1 MSSPTDKLNSYTE
14 KPEFVNQT
22 FDRGIAGRRKDTVAL
37 IPTVEGKITL
47 PAIEVEWW
55 NTTKHRFEVASIE
68 PQVINVLPAINN
80 APHRDNADIP
90 PSRNNQLQLDS
101 KLTDNQLVED
111 NQQTL
116 NPWMIST
123 LVLALGWLYTYYA
136 RANKNTSQL
145 AKTERALDENID
157 RLKRELLLACK
168 KNNAL
173 KAKQALTAY
182 LTYYKEYM
190 SKDSSIKALTYDSA
204 LKNAMEAL
212 DYYLYADHKLE
223 TNDREKTP
231 WNGQALKSAVENAVA
246 QSNQQPPSKKI
257 LAPLYPE

>member
-1 MSSPTDKLNSYTE
+1 
-14 KPEFVNQT
+14 
-22 FDRGIAGRRKDTVAL
+22 
-37 IPTVEGKITL
+37 
-47 PAIEVEWW
+47 
-55 NTTKHRFEVASIE
+55 
-68 PQVINVLPAINN
+68 
-80 APHRDNADIP
+80 
-90 PSRNNQLQLDS
+90 
-101 KLTDNQLVED
+101 
-111 NQQTL
+111 
-116 NPWMIST
+116 MIST
-123 LVLALGWLYTYYA
+123 LVLALGWLYTYHA

-145 AKTERALDENID
+145 ARTELTLDENIE

-168 KNNAL
+168 QDNPL

-182 LTYYKEYM
+182 LSYHKECM
-190 SKDSSIKALTYDSA
+190 SKDSSIKALTCDTA

-231 WNGQALKSAVENAVA
+231 WNGQALKSAVENADA